1 MVSKQPKVT
10 PDLAL
15 VHQAIACLGR
25 LVDAFR
31 RRREQLALSVG
42 LTDGQWGVLEE
53 ISREHFMPS
62 MFAKT
67 RDSSA
72 AAVSRTLRQLLD
84 KDLISVTLS
93 KSDGRQRD
101 YVLTA
106 KGQRIMQTLR
116 EERALAI
123 EKIWLKFDPHLI
135 KSFVSFGTQLSEH
148 LEQYGDKSREEWR
161 ALPDS
166 PHRGSSK
173 EPSQGSLSK
182 KPREEWRALPDSP
195 HRGSSKEP
203 SQGSF

>member
-1 MVSKQPKVT
+1 MAIKQPTVA
-10 PDLAL
+10 PNLAR

-72 AAVSRTLRQLLD
+72 AAVSKTLRQLLD
-84 KDLISVTLS
+84 KDLVSVTLS
-93 KSDGRQRD
+93 KSDGRQRA

-106 KGQRIMQTLR
+106 KGKRIMQTLR
-116 EERALAI
+116 KEREVAI
-123 EKIWLKFDPHLI
+123 QKIWLRLDAHLVE
-135 KSFVSFGTQLSEH
+135 SFVTFGTQLSEQM
-148 LEQYGDKSREEWR
+148 EEYGES
-161 ALPDS
+161 
-166 PHRGSSK
+166 
-173 EPSQGSLSK
+173 
-182 KPREEWRALPDSP
+182 
-195 HRGSSKEP
+195 
-203 SQGSF
+203 